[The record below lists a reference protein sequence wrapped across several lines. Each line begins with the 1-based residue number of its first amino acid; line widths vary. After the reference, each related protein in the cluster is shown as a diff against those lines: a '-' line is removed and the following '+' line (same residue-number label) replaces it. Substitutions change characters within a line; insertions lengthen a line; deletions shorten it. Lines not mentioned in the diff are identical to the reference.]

1 MLKLKWKLPGNKKVL
16 KTWEIV
22 FDEIW
27 KQTTF
32 LDNDNIA
39 CFSSQAKRP
48 SLAAACAAV
57 SLGHRTASQQEAKVM
72 DNVLPY

>member
-1 MLKLKWKLPGNKKVL
+1 M
-16 KTWEIV
+16 